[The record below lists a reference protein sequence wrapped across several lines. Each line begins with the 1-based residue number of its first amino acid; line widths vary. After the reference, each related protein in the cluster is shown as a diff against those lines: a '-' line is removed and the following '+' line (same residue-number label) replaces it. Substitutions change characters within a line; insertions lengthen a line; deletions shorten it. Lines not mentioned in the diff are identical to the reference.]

1 MFFNIQAPDF
11 AKIYAFLGTLFDPNE
26 TDHTEKLNAMNPTDR
41 DVVFALMQNLAINL
55 TNRQFVDQ
63 HRLIME
69 QYRLLANEVKPA
81 LSPGNSNSP
90 SNVQRN
96 DNSPSTTVVTPTEK
110 ESPAT
115 EDESSKSPIEQPAP
129 IDSTTPLKSA
139 KVSPF
144 YSDTEFL
151 VKKEKLEN

>member
-1 MFFNIQAPDF
+1 M
-11 AKIYAFLGTLFDPNE
+11 FDPNE

-69 QYRLLANEVKPA
+69 QYRLLANEVKPT
-81 LSPGNSNSP
+81 LSPTSNSP

-96 DNSPSTTVVTPTEK
+96 DNSPSGTATPPEK
-110 ESPAT
+110 ESAASEEET
-115 EDESSKSPIEQPAP
+115 SKSSPQIEQPSIEP
-129 IDSTTPLKSA
+129 TPFKSA

-144 YSDTEFL
+144 QSDTEFL